1 MNPTSKPEQELFSSQ
16 RIEDVEVLSFHRHLL
31 HNLTDL
37 NAKTKLFDYLDSVS
51 RNASIRVLLVMAA
64 PKRLD
69 KDEYMEFYR
78 HYLSSATAADQ
89 TLLKR
94 LYNGLNQFILKI
106 FHLNPFV
113 IHAGSGDT
121 AFLFMNL
128 SLACD
133 YRIASEETVFQNP
146 VMELGM
152 PPKGGAVVFLSH
164 LLGPA
169 KCAELLYSGRDILME
184 EALELGI
191 VNKVVPHKN
200 LKTAALE
207 TAHAFARRSPQA
219 LFGIK
224 KLLGYNLR
232 ELDNFLEYENKI
244 LEHTLR
250 RHNHEEKFSHAAPS
264 DNGGSQPAF

>member
-1 MNPTSKPEQELFSSQ
+1 MTQTPQANGDLFSSE
-16 RIEDVEVLSFHRHLL
+16 RIEDVEVLTFHRHLL

-37 NAKTKLFDYLDSVS
+37 TAKTQLFNYLDSVS
-51 RNASIRVLLVMAA
+51 QNPNIRVLLVMAA
-64 PKRLD
+64 PRRLD
-69 KDEYMEFYR
+69 KEEYLAFYR
-78 HYLSSATAADQ
+78 EFLGSATAADQ

-106 FHLNPFV
+106 YNLNPFV
-113 IHAGSGDT
+113 IHAGGGNT

-169 KCAELLYSGRDILME
+169 KCAEILYSGRDILME

-191 VNKVVPHKN
+191 VNKVVPREK
-200 LKTAALE
+200 LKTTALE
-207 TAHAFARRSPQA
+207 TAHAFAHKSPQA

-224 KLLGYNLR
+224 KLLGYCLK
-232 ELDNFLEYENKI
+232 ELDTFLEYENKI

-250 RHNHEEKFSHAAPS
+250 RHNQ
-264 DNGGSQPAF
+264 DQNI